1 MDHTC
6 FADFGGGGNE
16 ARPRLIRLVVRGDRT
31 QSAFPLSLWWG
42 TLQFLQKNNQ
52 WQKILPESLRMIE
65 NEVIFNTIIK
75 NLASVLSNPVVSL
88 MSCYEK
94 FNISKP
100 YIPKQELNP
109 APSPIQLDPGSNK
122 PLLLY
127 LTVMTPIHT
136 FLPLPYLP

>member
-65 NEVIFNTIIK
+65 NEVIFNTTIK
-75 NLASVLSNPVVSL
+75 NLVSVLSNPVVSL

-109 APSPIQLDPGSNK
+109 A
-122 PLLLY
+122 
-127 LTVMTPIHT
+127 H
-136 FLPLPYLP
+136 LPYST